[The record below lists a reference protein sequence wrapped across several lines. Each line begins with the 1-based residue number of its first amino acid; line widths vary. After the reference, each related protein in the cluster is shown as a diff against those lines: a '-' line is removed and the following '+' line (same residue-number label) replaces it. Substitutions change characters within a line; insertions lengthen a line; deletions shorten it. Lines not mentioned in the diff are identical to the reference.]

1 MPRRLFALL
10 VCIALALPQM
20 ATAQG
25 RDFYRYQYNST
36 IMEFNKVVDR
46 VNELKTD
53 MKSEQDFTR
62 GCAMLGSLISYLA
75 DAQILAEKLAD
86 YANQLDDAD
95 GHRHAVDLHNAYLEE
110 RHHWESER
118 GRMCS

>member
-20 ATAQG
+20 AAAQG

>member
-20 ATAQG
+20 AAAQG

-95 GHRHAVDLHNAYLEE
+95 GHRHAIDLHNSYLEE

>member
-10 VCIALALPQM
+10 ACIALALPQM
-20 ATAQG
+20 AAAQG
-25 RDFYRYQYNST
+25 RDFYRYQYNSSVT
-36 IMEFNKVVDR
+36 EFNKVVDR

-53 MKSEQDFTR
+53 IKSERDFTR

-86 YANQLDDAD
+86 YANQLGDDD
-95 GHRHAVDLHNAYLEE
+95 GHRHAVDVHNAYLEE

-118 GRMCS
+118 SRMCS

>member
-10 VCIALALPQM
+10 VCIALGLPQM
-20 ATAQG
+20 AAAQG

-118 GRMCS
+118 GRMCR